1 MRRYVLRRV
10 ASAVAVVVATLLISF
25 VLFFVA
31 PRDPVGAV
39 CGAKCPPERAAEIAA
54 SLHLDDPVPSQ
65 FGQYA
70 WGIVAGRTITSGGT
84 TVECAV
90 PCLGY
95 SYKLGQPVTALIADA
110 APVTFS
116 IVLGAALVYL
126 VVGVAN
132 GVVAARRRGSAL
144 DRLTVGGTLVLSS
157 VPYFVVALVF
167 ALYVAGRVLPP
178 SQYTSP
184 LASPLGWASGLLAAW
199 ITLGLVNAAA
209 YTRYSRAS
217 MIEALGEDFV
227 RTARGKGISERRV
240 VYRHALRA
248 ALGPVTTIFG
258 IDLAAQLTGA
268 IFTERIFGLPGL
280 GTLTLNAFAQNDM
293 PVIMGSVLVGAVLL
307 VTLNLAVDLMYTV
320 LDPRVRLG

>member
-1 MRRYVLRRV
+1 MAGYLLRRV
-10 ASAVAVVVATLLISF
+10 ASAAAVVLVTLLVSF
-25 VLFFVA
+25 VLFFIA
-31 PRDPVGAV
+31 PKDPVGAV

-54 SLHLDDPVPSQ
+54 SLHLDDPVMQQ
-65 FGQYA
+65 FGQYVK
-70 WGIVAGRTITSGGT
+70 GIFVGQTISSGGT
-84 TVECAV
+84 TVECGP

-95 SYKLGQPVTALIADA
+95 SYKLGQPVTTLLADA

-116 IVLGAALVYL
+116 IVLGAAVVYL
-126 VVGVAN
+126 LVGVCN
-132 GVVAARRRGSAL
+132 GIVAARRRGTTL
-144 DRLTVGGTLVLSS
+144 DRVTVAGTLVLSS
-157 VPYFVVALVF
+157 IPYFVVALIL

-178 SQYTSP
+178 SGWTSP
-184 LASPLGWASGLLAAW
+184 LDSPLAWFNGLLAAW
-199 ITLGLVNAAA
+199 VTLGLVNAAA

-227 RTARGKGISERRV
+227 RTARSKGISERRV
-240 VYRHALRA
+240 VYRHGLRA

-268 IFTERIFGLPGL
+268 FFTERIFGLPGL

-293 PVIMGSVLVGAVLL
+293 PVIMGSVLVGAILL
-307 VTLNLAVDLMYTV
+307 VTLNLLVDLMYTV